1 MHLSGRKKI
10 EVANRVEL
18 HACTDYART
27 HRSIT
32 RQLNQNSRGACTTR
46 QIKKKLALGQRWRLR
61 RQKIGGAFPL
71 LRLTRAPAK
80 TTQRRGWLLGRA
92 KILAL
97 NRTRT
102 ESYGRANFFVRL
114 SLTSIQ
120 TNHKH
125 LAHPT
130 FFFMQTT
137 ATSSITESGTNTWPA
152 GSSSGPPSTGRSEY
166 SLHKS
171 RPSYYSLPLNSKPLS
186 CETQINVSCLFG
198 LLQCLTAT

>member
-130 FFFMQTT
+130 FFSCKPLQ
-137 ATSSITESGTNTWPA
+137 
-152 GSSSGPPSTGRSEY
+152 
-166 SLHKS
+166 L
-171 RPSYYSLPLNSKPLS
+171 RPSLSLGRTLGQLVHRQVHPRPDTQNTVCTSRDLATMLSHWMANHYYARLR
-186 CETQINVSCLFG
+186 
-198 LLQCLTAT
+198 